1 MKTILLNAFLFVL
14 VISHAQNKTI
24 NFESGDWASVLAKAK
39 KENKLIFID
48 AFTTWCGPCK
58 QMAKNVFTNDSVAN
72 FFNSKFVNY
81 KFDMEKGEGI
91 DFAKKYQVNCYPNLI
106 LIDGNGTL
114 VHRSA
119 GLLEAPVFLAFARNG
134 LTPGKTFVDLKN
146 NYEKEGLNENNVGKY
161 LELIN
166 SACFNSS
173 PLVST
178 YIGSIKETDLVK
190 PSNWALLRDYVHDYK
205 SREATYLIAHTS
217 VFEEK
222 LDKNEVEQKVVKLG
236 GNYFEPYTRAKTFD
250 KTSFEKA
257 KNNFK
262 AMNWPLSER
271 ILFNADLTISN
282 RFDKP
287 NYYTLASKDFLKYN
301 KDNANALNSMAWKFY
316 EDVTDPT
323 QLKAGVD
330 MAKRACEL
338 EGHYANL
345 DTYAAVLY
353 KSGNYSEASKMAE
366 LSVEKAKEAKMKED
380 DYKETLELL
389 KKIKANLK

>member
-1 MKTILLNAFLFVL
+1 MKSIFLIGFFFILVCSN
-14 VISHAQNKTI
+14 AQNKTI
-24 NFESGDWASVLAKAK
+24 IFESGNWASVLAKAK

-58 QMAKNVFTNDSVAN
+58 QMAKHVFTNDSVAD

-173 PLVST
+173 PVVST
-178 YIGSIKETDLVK
+178 YIGTIKEADLIK
-190 PSNWALLRDYVHDYK
+190 PNNWELIRDYVHDYK
-205 SREATYLIAHTS
+205 SREATYLVKHLS
-217 VFEEK
+217 MFEEK
-222 LDKNEVEQKVVKLG
+222 FGKNETEQKVVKLG
-236 GNYFEPYTRAKTFD
+236 ANYFEPFTRAKDYD
-250 KTSFEKA
+250 KAGFEKA
-257 KNNFK
+257 KNDFK
-262 AMNWPLSER
+262 GLNWPLSDR
-271 ILFNADLTISN
+271 ILFDADLRITG
-282 RFDKP
+282 RFDKR

-301 KDNANALNSMAWKFY
+301 KENANALNSMAWKFY
-316 EDVTDPT
+316 EEVTDRD
-323 QLKAGVD
+323 QVKAGAE
-330 MAKRACEL
+330 MAKHACEL
-338 EGHYANL
+338 EPNYANL

-353 KSGNYSEASKMAE
+353 KSGNYSEASKAAE
-366 LSVEKAKEAKMKED
+366 LSIEKAKEAKLKEE
-380 DYKETLELL
+380 DYKETSELL